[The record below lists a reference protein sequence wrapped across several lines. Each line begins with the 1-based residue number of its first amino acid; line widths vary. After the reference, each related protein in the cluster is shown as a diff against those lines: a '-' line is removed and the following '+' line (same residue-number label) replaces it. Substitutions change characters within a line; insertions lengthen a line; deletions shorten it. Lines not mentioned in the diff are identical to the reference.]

1 MRGKKISEELKAKI
15 VEESL
20 SEDCVV
26 SDLAKRYNLASKT
39 IYKWRSAYRK
49 LNSVDNAVEFVELS
63 VTETV
68 GASLQSASLKFNN
81 VSVEIEGRIKSS
93 SLVSIITILE
103 ESC

>member
-1 MRGKKISEELKAKI
+1 MRGKKVSEELKAKI

-49 LNSVDNAVEFVELS
+49 LNSVDSSVEFVELS